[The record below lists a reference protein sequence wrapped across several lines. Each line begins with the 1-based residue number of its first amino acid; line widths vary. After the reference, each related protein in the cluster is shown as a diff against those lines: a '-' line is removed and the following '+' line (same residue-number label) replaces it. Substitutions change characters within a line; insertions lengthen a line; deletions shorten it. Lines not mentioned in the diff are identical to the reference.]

1 MMDQAAQFLRIVRS
15 EVLESIY
22 LLAKRDCK
30 IHLQAQGSRG
40 SRRNR
45 ILYLI
50 KPCPRINSGFQ
61 FRRCFEK
68 DQWTLLKNKGER
80 KMTAKNGNRL
90 QHHLTAVK
98 EGKRCFENAFE
109 SIARMIL
116 ESEIEKVVVNGR
128 TTYDFTIFRTGKKH
142 IIGIYDEINSFV
154 SFVKDAAEGGSSKEM
169 AFVLV
174 GEPGNG
180 KTFFVEFLC
189 SMYRSFLANEKN
201 RKYTF
206 RFTNMDRLGSYG
218 KISTIESQTY
228 EDPMI
233 LAMNLFENPDD
244 NKTFLA
250 KQIGFSDKEIEQLYD
265 NYRPLGA
272 CSGYMWNDIINLADG
287 NIDEML
293 KHIEI
298 IPVPM
303 TESLGTI
310 TGKYPAKDKI
320 TSSAVDLLGEESI
333 QRLLHITDT
342 NNPYRFDLRR
352 GALARVAGG
361 GIHFSDEVFKN
372 KKDLVQVYLGVIQNR
387 VIEIDGYKW
396 PIDTL
401 IVATSNNSEFNRFL
415 SEKEEAPIV
424 DRCRI
429 CYVSHN
435 TNYKLQENLTSYAIG
450 NEAKTTLDRKDLHRD
465 PNLNYATS
473 VAVVLTRLPRSEKLT
488 AIETMKLSAGEVAG
502 EKSIKTLAEVI
513 DTLNQDPDITKR
525 FGQKGLGQRNLGR
538 AIQLLIESS
547 ETNEGRCM
555 FAYDI
560 YKTLERVVLD
570 YVTEVN
576 DRAKYLEDLKTAKGM
591 YRERIMTEMFN
602 AYMDEPFAIRK
613 DVMNYVNMII
623 GIDAENLGPDK
634 MWKYKDPQ
642 TGELKALKVDER
654 YIKGVEER
662 LGLKTEEQRETF
674 RTSIRK
680 IYGQKIS
687 VDPNYD
693 FMDNLE
699 LVKAVTDVRLKSD
712 IAGAGSL
719 IGALANR
726 TNEENQKLYDRMI
739 DTMLNKLNYCKTC
752 AQKTIEY
759 FCTQED
765 EN

>member
-1 MMDQAAQFLRIVRS
+1 MTNRADTELHHHLS
-15 EVLESIY
+15 EV
-22 LLAKRDCK
+22 
-30 IHLQAQGSRG
+30 
-40 SRRNR
+40 
-45 ILYLI
+45 
-50 KPCPRINSGFQ
+50 
-61 FRRCFEK
+61 K
-68 DQWTLLKNKGER
+68 D
-80 KMTAKNGNRL
+80 
-90 QHHLTAVK
+90 
-98 EGKRCFENAFE
+98 GKRCFENAFE
-109 SIARMIL
+109 GVTRMIL
-116 ESEIEKVVVNGR
+116 EGDIGKVVVNGR
-128 TTYDFTIFRTGKKH
+128 STYDFSIFRGGKKH
-142 IIGIYDEINSFV
+142 IIGMYDEINSFV
-154 SFVKDAAEGGSSKEM
+154 SYVKDAAESGSSAEM
-169 AFVLV
+169 AYVLV

-189 SMYRSFLANEKN
+189 NKYRGFLSNNRN

-206 RFTNMDRLGSYG
+206 RFIDLDKLGNYGRISY
-218 KISTIESQTY
+218 IESQTY

-233 LAMNLFENPDD
+233 LAMNLFEDPEK
-244 NKTFLA
+244 NKTFLIDT
-250 KQIGFSDKEIEQLYD
+250 IGFSDAQIEKLYD

-272 CSGYMWNDIINLADG
+272 CSEYIWNDIRMYTDG
-287 NIDEML
+287 KVDEML
-293 KHIEI
+293 NFVKIL
-298 IPVPM
+298 PVPL
-303 TESLGTI
+303 TESLGTV

-320 TSSAVDLLGEESI
+320 TSSSVDLLGEESI

-361 GIHFSDEVFKN
+361 GIHFSDEIFKN

-387 VIEIDGYKW
+387 TIEIDGYKW

-401 IVATSNNSEFNRFL
+401 IIATSNNMEFNRFL
-415 SEKEEAPIV
+415 AEKEEAPIV

-435 TNYKLQENLTSYAIG
+435 TNYKLQKDLTIYAIG
-450 NEAKTTLDRKDLHRD
+450 SEARTTLTRENLHQD
-465 PNLNYATS
+465 PNLNYAAS
-473 VAVVLTRLPRSEKLT
+473 VGVVLSRLARSEKLT
-488 AIETMKLSAGEVAG
+488 PVETMKLAAGEIAG

-513 DTLNQDPDITKR
+513 DTLNQNPEIIQR

-547 ETNEGRCM
+547 ETNEGKCM

-560 YKTLERVVLD
+560 YKALERIVLD
-570 YVTEVN
+570 YVPDAN
-576 DRAKYLEDLKTAKGM
+576 DRAKYMEDLKTAKGL

-602 AYMDEPFAIRK
+602 AYMDEPLAIRK

-642 TGELKALKVDER
+642 TGELKAIKVDER
-654 YIKGVEER
+654 YIKSVEER
-662 LGLKTEEQRETF
+662 LGLKTEEQRESF

-687 VDPNYD
+687 VDPDYD

-739 DTMLNKLNYCKTC
+739 HTMLNKLGYCKTC

-765 EN
+765 EK

>member
-1 MMDQAAQFLRIVRS
+1 MSNNANTLR
-15 EVLESIY
+15 
-22 LLAKRDCK
+22 
-30 IHLQAQGSRG
+30 
-40 SRRNR
+40 
-45 ILYLI
+45 
-50 KPCPRINSGFQ
+50 
-61 FRRCFEK
+61 
-68 DQWTLLKNKGER
+68 
-80 KMTAKNGNRL
+80 
-90 QHHLTAVK
+90 HHLTEVK
-98 EGKRCFENAFE
+98 EDKRRFENAFQ
-109 SIARMIL
+109 SVSRMIL
-116 ESEIEKVVVNGR
+116 DSEITKVVVNGK
-128 TTYDFTIFRTGKKH
+128 TTYDFSLFREGSKH
-142 IIGIYDEINSFV
+142 VIGMYDEINSFV
-154 SFVKDAAEGGSSKEM
+154 SYVKDAAEGGSSKEM

-180 KTFFVEFLC
+180 KTFLVEFL
-189 SMYRSFLANEKN
+189 SAKYRAFLSEDKN

-206 RFTNMDRLGSYG
+206 KFLNLAKLENYG
-218 KISTIESQTY
+218 RIATIESQTY

-233 LAMNLFENPDD
+233 LAMSLFEDPDQ
-244 NKTFLA
+244 NREFLA
-250 KQIGFSDKEIEQLYD
+250 KQIGFSDKQVETVYE
-265 NYRPLGA
+265 NYRPIGA
-272 CSGYMWNDIINLADG
+272 CSGYIWNDIRNFTGGA
-287 NIDEML
+287 IDEML
-293 KHIEI
+293 KFIEI
-298 IPVPM
+298 IPVPL
-303 TESLGTI
+303 TESLGTV

-320 TSSAVDLLGEESI
+320 TSSSVDLLGEESI
-333 QRLLHITDT
+333 QRLLYITDT

-361 GIHFSDEVFKN
+361 GIHFSDEIYKN

-387 VIEIDGYKW
+387 SIEIDGYKW

-401 IVATSNNSEFNRFL
+401 IVATSNNSEFHHFL

-435 TNYKLQENLTSYAIG
+435 TNYKLQKDLTKYAIG
-450 NEAKTTLDRKDLHRD
+450 SEARTTLTGENLHQD

-473 VAVVLTRLPRSEKLT
+473 IAVVLSRLPRSEKLT
-488 AIETMKLSAGEVAG
+488 PVETMKLSAGEVAG

-513 DTLNQDPDITKR
+513 DTLNQDPEIINR

-538 AIQLLIESS
+538 AIQLSIESS
-547 ETNEGRCM
+547 ETNEGQCM

-560 YKTLERVVLD
+560 FKALDRIILD
-570 YVTEVN
+570 YVTEAN
-576 DRAKYLEDLKTAKGM
+576 DRTKYLDDLKTAKGL

-634 MWKYKDPQ
+634 MWKYKNPQ
-642 TGELKALKVDER
+642 TGELKALKIDER
-654 YIKGVEER
+654 YINSVEER
-662 LGLKTEEQRETF
+662 LGLKSEEQRDSF

-687 VDPNYD
+687 VNPDYD

-739 DTMLNKLNYCKTC
+739 DTMLEKLGYCKTC

-765 EN
+765 EK

>member
-1 MMDQAAQFLRIVRS
+1 MDSHAPQ
-15 EVLESIY
+15 
-22 LLAKRDCK
+22 LLA
-30 IHLQAQGSRG
+30 
-40 SRRNR
+40 
-45 ILYLI
+45 
-50 KPCPRINSGFQ
+50 
-61 FRRCFEK
+61 
-68 DQWTLLKNKGER
+68 
-80 KMTAKNGNRL
+80 
-90 QHHLTAVK
+90 HHLEAVRD
-98 EGKRCFENAFE
+98 GQRCFENAFQTV
-109 SIARMIL
+109 ARMIL
-116 ESEIEKVVVNGR
+116 ESDIEKVVVNGK
-128 TTYDFTIFRTGKKH
+128 TTYDFSIFRTGRKPVV
-142 IIGIYDEINSFV
+142 GMYDEINSFV
-154 SFVKDAAEGGSSKEM
+154 NYVKDAAEGGSSKEM

-180 KTFFVEFLC
+180 KTFLVEFLC
-189 SMYRSFLANEKN
+189 SRYREFLGRDGN
-201 RKYTF
+201 RKYSF
-206 RFTNMDRLGSYG
+206 RFVNLDRLGHYG
-218 KISTIESQTY
+218 RIRTIESQTY

-233 LAMNLFENPDD
+233 LALNLFDNPDQ
-244 NKTFLA
+244 TREFLSHRH
-250 KQIGFSDKEIEQLYD
+250 GFDAARIDALYE

-272 CSGYMWNDIINLADG
+272 CSGYIWNDIRTQADG
-287 NIDEML
+287 DIDRML
-293 KHIEI
+293 EFVEI
-298 IPVPM
+298 LPVPL
-303 TESLGTI
+303 TESLGTV

-333 QRLLHITDT
+333 QRLLHIMDT

-361 GIHFSDEVFKN
+361 GIHFSDEIYKN

-387 VIEIDGYKW
+387 CIEIDGFKW

-401 IVATSNNSEFNRFL
+401 IIATSNNNEFHRFL

-435 TNYKLQENLTSYAIG
+435 TNYILQQGLTRYAIG
-450 NEAKTTLDRKDLHRD
+450 SEARTTLTHEDLHQD
-465 PNLNYATS
+465 PNLNFAAS
-473 VAVVLTRLPRSEKLT
+473 VAVVLSRLPRSEKLT
-488 AIETMKLSAGEVAG
+488 PVETMKLAAGEVAG

-513 DTLNQDPDITKR
+513 DALNQDPEIINR

-538 AIQLLIESS
+538 AVQLLIENS

-555 FAYDI
+555 FAHDI
-560 YKTLERVVLD
+560 FRALERIVLD
-570 YVTEVN
+570 YVTEAN
-576 DRAKYLEDLKTAKGM
+576 DRTKYLEDIKTAKGF
-591 YRERIMTEMFN
+591 YRERIMTEIFN

-613 DVMNYVNMII
+613 DVLNYVNMII
-623 GIDAENLGPDK
+623 GIDAENLGPDR

-642 TGELKALKVDER
+642 TGELRALKIDER
-654 YIKGVEER
+654 YVKSVEER
-662 LGLKTEEQRETF
+662 LGLKTEEQRESF

-687 VDPNYD
+687 MQPEYD
-693 FMDNLE
+693 FMDNLD

-739 DTMLNKLNYCKTC
+739 DTMLNKLGYCHTC

>member
-1 MMDQAAQFLRIVRS
+1 MAVH
-15 EVLESIY
+15 E
-22 LLAKRDCK
+22 K
-30 IHLQAQGSRG
+30 
-40 SRRNR
+40 
-45 ILYLI
+45 LI
-50 KPCPRINSGFQ
+50 
-61 FRRCFEK
+61 
-68 DQWTLLKNKGER
+68 
-80 KMTAKNGNRL
+80 
-90 QHHLTAVK
+90 QHIEAVK
-98 EGKRCFENAFE
+98 NDERVFENAFQ
-109 SIARMIL
+109 SVARMIL
-116 ESEIEKVVVNGR
+116 GAGFEKVVVNGR
-128 TTYDFTIFRTGKKH
+128 TTYDFKVFRTGRKH
-142 IIGIYDEINSFV
+142 TIGMFDEINSFV
-154 SFVKDAAEGGSSKEM
+154 SYVKDAAEGGSSKEM

-189 SMYRSFLANEKN
+189 SKYRAFLSEAKN
-201 RKYTF
+201 RRHTF
-206 RFTNMDRLGSYG
+206 RFIGLDQLGHYG
-218 KISTIESQTY
+218 KISIIDSQTC

-233 LAMNLFENPDD
+233 LAMNLFDAPDD
-244 NKTFLA
+244 NRQYLA
-250 KQIGFSDKEIEQLYD
+250 AQCGLNDAAIEQLYE

-272 CSGYMWNDIINLADG
+272 CSGYIWNDIRTYCNGDL
-287 NIDEML
+287 ERML
-293 KHIEI
+293 DFIEV

-303 TESLGTI
+303 SESLGTV

-320 TSSAVDLLGEESI
+320 TSSSVDLLGEESI
-333 QRLLHITDT
+333 QRLLHISDT

-361 GIHFSDEVFKN
+361 GIHFSDEIFKN

-387 VIEIDGYKW
+387 AIEIDGYKW

-401 IVATSNNSEFNRFL
+401 IIATSNNSEFNRFL
-415 SEKEEAPIV
+415 AEKEEAPIV

-435 TNYKLQENLTSYAIG
+435 TNYLLQKGLTAYAIG
-450 NEAKTTLDRKDLHRD
+450 SEHKTTLTKEELHQD
-465 PNLNYATS
+465 PNLNYAAS
-473 VAVVLTRLPRSEKLT
+473 VGVVLTRFPRTEKLT
-488 AIETMKLSAGEVAG
+488 PIETMKLAAGEVAG
-502 EKSIKTLAEVI
+502 EKSIKALAEVI
-513 DTLNQDPDITKR
+513 DTLGQDPDITKR
-525 FGQKGLGQRNLGR
+525 FGQKGLGHRSLGR
-538 AIQLLIESS
+538 AIQLQVESS

-555 FAYDI
+555 FAYDVF
-560 YKTLERVVLD
+560 KALERVVLD
-570 YVTEVN
+570 YVVDTN
-576 DRAKYLEDLKTAKGM
+576 DRAKYLEDLKIAKGL

-602 AYMDEPFAIRK
+602 AYMDEPQAIRK

-623 GIDAENLGPDK
+623 GIDAENLGPDR

-642 TGELKALKVDER
+642 TGELRALKIDER
-654 YIKGVEER
+654 YVKSAEER
-662 LGLKTEEQRETF
+662 IGLKTEEQRDSF

-739 DTMLNKLNYCKTC
+739 MTMLEKLGYCRTC

-765 EN
+765 EK

>member
-1 MMDQAAQFLRIVRS
+1 MMGDVMVKKVQTQLKSQLHQHCLEVR
-15 EVLESIY
+15 
-22 LLAKRDCK
+22 D
-30 IHLQAQGSRG
+30 G
-40 SRRNR
+40 RRR
-45 ILYLI
+45 
-50 KPCPRINSGFQ
+50 
-61 FRRCFEK
+61 
-68 DQWTLLKNKGER
+68 
-80 KMTAKNGNRL
+80 
-90 QHHLTAVK
+90 
-98 EGKRCFENAFE
+98 FENAFQGV
-109 SIARMIL
+109 ARMIL
-116 ESEIEKVVVNGR
+116 DNKIEKVVVNAK
-128 TTYDFTIFRTGKKH
+128 TTYDFNIFRNGSKH
-142 IIGIYDEINSFV
+142 VIGMYDEINSFV
-154 SFVKDAAEGGSSKEM
+154 SYVKDAAENGSSKEM

-189 SMYRSFLANEKN
+189 SAYRAFLSKAEN

-206 RFTNMDRLGSYG
+206 RFKGMDQMGSYG
-218 KISTIESQTY
+218 RISVIESQTY

-233 LAMNLFENPDD
+233 LAMNLFDAPEENRAFLTAQLGFDD
-244 NKTFLA
+244 PTM
-250 KQIGFSDKEIEQLYD
+250 ERMYE

-272 CSGYMWNDIINLADG
+272 CSGYIWNDIRAKFDG
-287 NIDEML
+287 DLDKML
-293 KHIEI
+293 GMVEI
-298 IPVPM
+298 MPVPL
-303 TESLGTI
+303 TESLGTV

-333 QRLLHITDT
+333 QRLMHITDT

-361 GIHFSDEVFKN
+361 GIHFADEIYKN

-387 VIEIDGYKW
+387 NIEIDGYKW

-401 IVATSNNSEFNRFL
+401 IIATSNNSEFNRFL

-435 TNYKLQENLTSYAIG
+435 TNYKLQNQLTAYAIG
-450 NEAKTTLDRKDLHRD
+450 NEARTTLTHEALHQD

-473 VAVVLTRLPRSEKLT
+473 VASVLTRLPRSEKLT
-488 AIETMKLSAGEVAG
+488 PIETMKLAAGEVAG

-513 DTLNQDPDITKR
+513 DTLNQEPDITKR
-525 FGQKGLGQRNLGR
+525 FGQRGLGQRNLGR

-560 YKTLERVVLD
+560 YTALERIILD
-570 YVTEVN
+570 YVTEAN
-576 DRAKYLEDLKTAKGM
+576 DRAKYLEDIKIAKGM

-602 AYMDEPFAIRK
+602 AYMDEPLAIRK
-613 DVMNYVNMII
+613 DVMNYVNMLI
-623 GIDAENLGPDK
+623 GVDAESLGPDK

-642 TGELKALKVDER
+642 TGELRALKIDER
-654 YIKGVEER
+654 YVKSVEER

-726 TNEENQKLYDRMI
+726 TNEENQKLYDRMV
-739 DTMLNKLNYCKTC
+739 DTMLNKLGYCRTC

>member
-1 MMDQAAQFLRIVRS
+1 MANKLDS
-15 EVLESIY
+15 EL
-22 LLAKRDCK
+22 
-30 IHLQAQGSRG
+30 H
-40 SRRNR
+40 
-45 ILYLI
+45 
-50 KPCPRINSGFQ
+50 
-61 FRRCFEK
+61 
-68 DQWTLLKNKGER
+68 
-80 KMTAKNGNRL
+80 
-90 QHHLTAVK
+90 HHLSEIK

-109 SIARMIL
+109 GVTRMIL
-116 ESEIEKVVVNGR
+116 ESDIGKVVVNGR
-128 TTYDFTIFRTGKKH
+128 STYDFSIFRTGKKH
-142 IIGIYDEINSFV
+142 IIGMYDEINSFV
-154 SFVKDAAEGGSSKEM
+154 SYVKDAAESGSSAEM
-169 AFVLV
+169 AYVLV

-189 SMYRSFLANEKN
+189 NKYRSFLSNNRN

-206 RFTNMDRLGSYG
+206 RFTNLDKLGNYGRISY
-218 KISTIESQTY
+218 IESQTY

-233 LAMNLFENPDD
+233 LAMNLYEDPEK
-244 NKTFLA
+244 NKTFL
-250 KQIGFSDKEIEQLYD
+250 IDTVGFSDAQIEKLYE

-272 CSGYMWNDIINLADG
+272 CSEYIWNDIRMYTDG
-287 NIDEML
+287 KVEEML
-293 KHIEI
+293 KFVKIL
-298 IPVPM
+298 PVPL
-303 TESLGTI
+303 TESLGTV

-320 TSSAVDLLGEESI
+320 TSSSVDLLGEESI

-361 GIHFSDEVFKN
+361 GIHFSDEIFKN

-387 VIEIDGYKW
+387 TIEIDGYKW

-401 IVATSNNSEFNRFL
+401 IIATSNNMEFNRFL
-415 SEKEEAPIV
+415 AEKEEAPIV

-435 TNYKLQENLTSYAIG
+435 TNYKLQKDLTFYAIG
-450 NEAKTTLDRKDLHRD
+450 SEARTTLTREDLHQD
-465 PNLNYATS
+465 PNLNYAAS
-473 VAVVLTRLPRSEKLT
+473 VGVVLSRLARSEKLT
-488 AIETMKLSAGEVAG
+488 PVETMKLAAGEIAG

-513 DTLNQDPDITKR
+513 DTLNQNPEIIQR

-547 ETNEGRCM
+547 ETNEGKCM

-560 YKTLERVVLD
+560 YKALERIVLD
-570 YVTEVN
+570 YVTDAN
-576 DRAKYLEDLKTAKGM
+576 DRAKYMEDLKTAKGL

-602 AYMDEPFAIRK
+602 AYMDEPLAIRK

-642 TGELKALKVDER
+642 TGELKAIKVDER
-654 YIKGVEER
+654 YIKSVEER
-662 LGLKTEEQRETF
+662 LGLKTEEQRESF

-687 VDPNYD
+687 VDPDYD

-739 DTMLNKLNYCKTC
+739 HTMLNKLGYCKTC

-765 EN
+765 EK

>member
-1 MMDQAAQFLRIVRS
+1 MA
-15 EVLESIY
+15 
-22 LLAKRDCK
+22 
-30 IHLQAQGSRG
+30 
-40 SRRNR
+40 
-45 ILYLI
+45 
-50 KPCPRINSGFQ
+50 NSTNN
-61 FRRCFEK
+61 
-68 DQWTLLKNKGER
+68 TLH
-80 KMTAKNGNRL
+80 
-90 QHHLTAVK
+90 HHLTAVK
-98 EGKRCFENAFE
+98 DGKRTFENAFQ
-109 SIARMIL
+109 SVARMIL
-116 ESEIEKVVVNGR
+116 QSEIEKVVVNGK
-128 TTYDFTIFRTGKKH
+128 TTYDFSIFRTGNKH
-142 IIGIYDEINSFV
+142 IISMYDEINSFV
-154 SFVKDAAEGGSSKEM
+154 SYVKDAAENGSSKEM
-169 AFVLV
+169 AYVLV

-180 KTFFVEFLC
+180 KTFFIEFLC
-189 SMYRSFLANEKN
+189 DKYRSFLAEEKN

-206 RFTNMDRLGSYG
+206 KFHNMDKLGSYG
-218 KISTIESQTY
+218 RITTIESQTY

-233 LAMNLFENPDD
+233 LAMSLFEKPDE
-244 NKTFLA
+244 NRTFLA
-250 KQIGFSDKEIEQLYD
+250 KQIGFSDDEIEKLYE

-272 CSGYMWNDIINLADG
+272 CSSYIWDDIRNFADG
-287 NIDEML
+287 DINKML
-293 KHIEI
+293 EFVEIVRVPLIES
-298 IPVPM
+298 M
-303 TESLGTI
+303 GTV

-320 TSSAVDLLGEESI
+320 TSSAADLLGEESI
-333 QRLLHITDT
+333 QRLLHIADT

-352 GALARVAGG
+352 GALSRVAGG
-361 GIHFSDEVFKN
+361 GIHFSDEIFKN

-401 IVATSNNSEFNRFL
+401 IVATSNNSEFHRFL
-415 SEKEEAPIV
+415 AEKEEAPIV

-435 TNYKLQENLTSYAIG
+435 TNYKLQKDLTSYAIG
-450 NEAKTTLDRKDLHRD
+450 SETRTTLTLKYLHQD
-465 PNLNYATS
+465 PNLNYAAS
-473 VAVVLTRLPRSEKLT
+473 VAVALSRLPRSEKLT
-488 AIETMKLSAGEVAG
+488 PVETMKLAAGEVAG

-513 DTLNQDPDITKR
+513 DMLNQDPEITNR

-560 YKTLERVVLD
+560 YKALERIILD
-570 YVTEVN
+570 YVTEAN
-576 DRAKYLEDLKTAKGM
+576 DRTKYLEDLKTAKGL
-591 YRERIMTEMFN
+591 YRERIMTEIFN

-642 TGELKALKVDER
+642 TGELRALKIDER
-654 YIKGVEER
+654 YINSVEER
-662 LGLKTEEQRETF
+662 LELKTEEQRQTF

-687 VDPNYD
+687 VEPDYD

-765 EN
+765 EK

>member
-1 MMDQAAQFLRIVRS
+1 MVKKSNSALHRHMA
-15 EVLESIY
+15 EVK
-22 LLAKRDCK
+22 A
-30 IHLQAQGSRG
+30 G
-40 SRRNR
+40 RRR
-45 ILYLI
+45 Y
-50 KPCPRINSGFQ
+50 
-61 FRRCFEK
+61 
-68 DQWTLLKNKGER
+68 
-80 KMTAKNGNRL
+80 
-90 QHHLTAVK
+90 
-98 EGKRCFENAFE
+98 ENAFQGV
-109 SIARMIL
+109 ARMIL
-116 ESEIEKVVVNGR
+116 DSDISKVTVNGKS
-128 TTYDFTIFRTGKKH
+128 TYDFKIFRTGKKH
-142 IIGIYDEINSFV
+142 VIGMYDEINSFV
-154 SFVKDAAEGGSSKEM
+154 SYVKDAAEGGSSKEM
-169 AFVLV
+169 AYVLV

-180 KTFFVEFLC
+180 KTYFVEFVC
-189 SMYRSFLANEKN
+189 ERYRQFLSVDGN
-201 RKYTF
+201 RKFTF
-206 RFTNMDRLGSYG
+206 RFNGMDQLGSYG
-218 KISTIESQTY
+218 RISTIESQTY
-228 EDPMI
+228 EDPAI
-233 LAMNLFENPDD
+233 LGMNLFDNPDE
-244 NKTFLA
+244 NRAYLA
-250 KQIGFSDKEIEQLYD
+250 SQFGFKDALIEQLYE

-272 CSGYMWNDIINLADG
+272 CSGYIWNDIRNAMDG
-287 NIDEML
+287 NMDKML
-293 KHIEI
+293 QMVDIF
-298 IPVPM
+298 PVPL
-303 TESLGTI
+303 TESLGTV

-333 QRLLHITDT
+333 QRLLHIIDT

-361 GIHFSDEVFKN
+361 GIHFSDEIFKN

-387 VIEIDGYKW
+387 NIEIDGFKW
-396 PIDTL
+396 PIDSL

-415 SEKEEAPIV
+415 EEKEEAPIV

-429 CYVSHN
+429 SYISHN
-435 TNYKLQENLTSYAIG
+435 TNYKLQKDLTNYTIG
-450 NEAKTTLDRKDLHRD
+450 TEARTTLTREVLHQD
-465 PNLNYATS
+465 PNLNYAAS
-473 VAVVLTRLPRSEKLT
+473 VAVVMTRLPRSEKLT
-488 AIETMKLSAGEVAG
+488 PVETMKLAAGEVAG
-502 EKSIKTLAEVI
+502 EKSIKTLSEVI
-513 DTLNQDPDITKR
+513 DTLNQNPDITKR

-538 AIQLLIESS
+538 SIQLLIESS

-560 YKTLERVVLD
+560 YKALDRVVLD
-570 YVTEVN
+570 YVTDAN
-576 DRAKYLEDLKTAKGM
+576 DRSKYLEDLKTAKGL

-602 AYMDEPFAIRK
+602 AYMDEPLAIRK
-613 DVMNYVNMII
+613 DVLIYVNMII

-654 YIKGVEER
+654 FIKSVEER
-662 LGLKTEEQRETF
+662 LGLKTEEQRDSF

-687 VDPNYD
+687 VNPEYD

-739 DTMLNKLNYCKTC
+739 DTMLNKLTYCRTC

-765 EN
+765 EK

>member
-1 MMDQAAQFLRIVRS
+1 MAKKQIASPLHHHVA
-15 EVLESIY
+15 EVK
-22 LLAKRDCK
+22 A
-30 IHLQAQGSRG
+30 
-40 SRRNR
+40 
-45 ILYLI
+45 
-50 KPCPRINSGFQ
+50 
-61 FRRCFEK
+61 
-68 DQWTLLKNKGER
+68 
-80 KMTAKNGNRL
+80 GNR
-90 QHHLTAVK
+90 
-98 EGKRCFENAFE
+98 RFENAFQGI
-109 SIARMIL
+109 SRMIL
-116 ESEIEKVVVNGR
+116 SSRIDKVVVNGKS
-128 TTYDFTIFRTGKKH
+128 TYDFSIFRTGPKH
-142 IIGIYDEINSFV
+142 IIGMYDVLNSFV
-154 SFVKDAAEGGSSKEM
+154 SYVKDAAEGGSSKEM
-169 AFVLV
+169 AYVLV

-180 KTFFVEFLC
+180 KTFFVEYLCTQYRRFL
-189 SMYRSFLANEKN
+189 ETDGN

-206 RFTNMDRLGSYG
+206 RFNGLDKIGQYG
-218 KISTIESQTY
+218 KITTVESQTY

-233 LAMNLFENPDD
+233 LAMNLVETRDASMEM
-244 NKTFLA
+244 LA
-250 KQIGFSDKEIEQLYD
+250 RDFGLTDAEIERLQE
-265 NYRPLGA
+265 NYRPLAA
-272 CSGYMWNDIINLADG
+272 CSEYILNDIRRHADG
-287 NIDEML
+287 DIEKILSFID
-293 KHIEI
+293 IV
-298 IPVPM
+298 PVPL
-303 TESLGTI
+303 TESLGTV

-361 GIHFSDEVFKN
+361 GIHFSDEIFKN

-387 VIEIDGYKW
+387 TIEIDGYKW

-401 IVATSNNSEFNRFL
+401 IIATSNNSEFNRFL

-435 TNYKLQENLTSYAIG
+435 TNYKLQSELTRYAIG
-450 NEAKTTLDRKDLHRD
+450 SETKTTLDSEQLHQD
-465 PNLNYATS
+465 PNLNYAAS
-473 VAVVLTRLPRSEKLT
+473 VAATLTRLPRSEKLT
-488 AIETMKLSAGEVAG
+488 PVETLKLAAGEVAG

-513 DTLNQDPDITKR
+513 DILNQEPDTTKR

-538 AIQLLIESS
+538 AIQLLLESS
-547 ETNEGRCM
+547 GTNEGRCM
-555 FAYDI
+555 FACDI
-560 YKTLERVVLD
+560 FEALERVTLD
-570 YVTEVN
+570 YVPDAN
-576 DRAKYLEDLKTAKGM
+576 DRAKYIDDLKTAKEL

-602 AYMDEPFAIRK
+602 AYMDEPLAIRK
-613 DVMNYVNMII
+613 DVINYVNMII
-623 GIDAENLGPDK
+623 GIDAENLGPDR

-642 TGELKALKVDER
+642 TGKLKALKIDER
-654 YIKGVEER
+654 FVNSVEDR
-662 LGLKTEEQRETF
+662 LGLKTKEQRESF

-687 VDPNYD
+687 VNPDYD

-699 LVKAVTDVRLKSD
+699 LVKAITDVRLKSD

-739 DTMLNKLNYCKTC
+739 DTMLNKLGYCKTC

-765 EN
+765 EG

>member
-1 MMDQAAQFLRIVRS
+1 MTTNP
-15 EVLESIY
+15 
-22 LLAKRDCK
+22 K
-30 IHLQAQGSRG
+30 
-40 SRRNR
+40 
-45 ILYLI
+45 
-50 KPCPRINSGFQ
+50 
-61 FRRCFEK
+61 
-68 DQWTLLKNKGER
+68 TLH
-80 KMTAKNGNRL
+80 
-90 QHHLTAVK
+90 HHLAAVK
-98 EGKRCFENAFE
+98 DGKRRFENAFKGV
-109 SIARMIL
+109 SRMVL
-116 ESEIEKVVVNGR
+116 ESNIDKVVVNGK
-128 TTYDFTIFRTGKKH
+128 TTYDFSIFRNGSKH
-142 IIGIYDEINSFV
+142 VIGMYDEINSFV
-154 SFVKDAAEGGSSKEM
+154 SYVKDAAEGGSSKEM

-180 KTFFVEFLC
+180 KTFFVEYLA
-189 SMYRSFLANEKN
+189 SKYRSFLSKDEN

-206 RFTNMDRLGSYG
+206 KFLNLDKLGNYG
-218 KISTIESQTY
+218 KINAIESQTY

-233 LAMNLFENPDD
+233 LAMNLFEDQVE
-244 NKTFLA
+244 NKSYLA
-250 KQIGFSDKEIEQLYD
+250 KTIGFSDEEIEKLYED
-265 NYRPLGA
+265 YRPLGA
-272 CSGYMWNDIINLADG
+272 CSGYIWNDIRNFTGDK
-287 NIDEML
+287 IDEML
-293 KHIEI
+293 KLIEI
-298 IPVPM
+298 TPVPL
-303 TESLGTI
+303 TESLGTV

-333 QRLLHITDT
+333 QRLLHISDT

-361 GIHFSDEVFKN
+361 GIHFSDEIYKN

-387 VIEIDGYKW
+387 NIEIDGFKW

-401 IVATSNNSEFNRFL
+401 IVATSNNSEFHRFL

-435 TNYKLQENLTSYAIG
+435 TNYKLQKELTFYAIG
-450 NEAKTTLDRKDLHRD
+450 SETRTTLTRENLHQD
-465 PNLNYATS
+465 PNLNYAAS
-473 VAVVLTRLPRSEKLT
+473 VAAVLTRLPRSEKLT
-488 AIETMKLSAGEVAG
+488 PVETMKLAAGEVAG

-513 DTLNQDPDITKR
+513 DTLNHDPEIINR

-538 AIQLLIESS
+538 AIQLMIESS
-547 ETNEGRCM
+547 ETNEGKCM
-555 FAYDI
+555 FAYDVFRALDRI
-560 YKTLERVVLD
+560 ILD
-570 YVTEVN
+570 YVTEAN
-576 DRAKYLEDLKTAKGM
+576 DRTKYLEDLKTAKGL

-602 AYMDEPFAIRK
+602 AYMDEPLAIRK

-623 GIDAENLGPDK
+623 GIDAENLGADK

-642 TGELKALKVDER
+642 TGELKALKIDER
-654 YIKGVEER
+654 YINSVEER
-662 LGLKTEEQRETF
+662 LGLKTEEQRESF

-687 VDPNYD
+687 VDPDYD

-726 TNEENQKLYDRMI
+726 TNEENQKLYDRMV
-739 DTMLNKLNYCKTC
+739 DTMLTKLGYCQTC

-765 EN
+765 EK

>member
-1 MMDQAAQFLRIVRS
+1 MATKKMSSALHLHMS
-15 EVLESIY
+15 EVKS
-22 LLAKRDCK
+22 
-30 IHLQAQGSRG
+30 
-40 SRRNR
+40 
-45 ILYLI
+45 
-50 KPCPRINSGFQ
+50 
-61 FRRCFEK
+61 
-68 DQWTLLKNKGER
+68 
-80 KMTAKNGNRL
+80 
-90 QHHLTAVK
+90 
-98 EGKRCFENAFE
+98 GKRRFENAFQGV
-109 SIARMIL
+109 ARMIL
-116 ESEIEKVVVNGR
+116 DSDIDKVTVNGKS
-128 TTYDFTIFRTGKKH
+128 TYDFSIFRTGKKH
-142 IIGIYDEINSFV
+142 VIGMYDEVNSFV
-154 SFVKDAAEGGSSKEM
+154 SYVKDAAEGGSSKEM
-169 AFVLV
+169 AYVLV

-180 KTFFVEFLC
+180 KTYFVEYVCDKYREFL
-189 SMYRSFLANEKN
+189 SSDTN

-206 RFTNMDRLGSYG
+206 RFNGMDKLGSYG
-218 KISTIESQTY
+218 RIPAVESQTY
-228 EDPMI
+228 EDPAI
-233 LAMNLFENPDD
+233 LAMNLFESTTENQQFISE
-244 NKTFLA
+244 TF
-250 KQIGFSDKEIEQLYD
+250 GFKDSEVEQLYE

-272 CSGYMWNDIINLADG
+272 CSGYIWNDIRRFADG
-287 NIDEML
+287 DMDKML
-293 KHIEI
+293 QLVDIF
-298 IPVPM
+298 PVPL
-303 TESLGTI
+303 TESLGTV

-333 QRLLHITDT
+333 QRLLHIIDT

-361 GIHFSDEVFKN
+361 GIHFSDEIFKN

-387 VIEIDGYKW
+387 NIEIDGFKW

-401 IVATSNNSEFNRFL
+401 IIATSNNSEFNRFL
-415 SEKEEAPIV
+415 EEKEEAPIV

-429 CYVSHN
+429 SYISHN
-435 TNYKLQENLTSYAIG
+435 TNYMLQKDLTNYTIG
-450 NEAKTTLDRKDLHRD
+450 SEARTTLTREQLHQD
-465 PNLNYATS
+465 PNLNYAAS
-473 VAVVLTRLPRSEKLT
+473 VAAVMTRLPRSEKLT
-488 AIETMKLSAGEVAG
+488 PIETMKLAAGEVAG

-513 DTLNQDPDITKR
+513 DTLNQNPDITKR

-538 AIQLLIESS
+538 SIQLLIESS

-560 YKTLERVVLD
+560 FRALERVILD
-570 YVTEVN
+570 YVNDAN
-576 DRAKYLEDLKTAKGM
+576 DRTKYLEDLKTAKGL

-602 AYMDEPFAIRK
+602 AYMDEPLAIRK
-613 DVMNYVNMII
+613 DVINYVNMII
-623 GIDAENLGPDK
+623 GIDAENLGADK

-654 YIKGVEER
+654 YINSVEER
-662 LGLKTEEQRETF
+662 LGLKTEEQRESF

-687 VDPNYD
+687 VDPDYD

-739 DTMLNKLNYCKTC
+739 DTMLNKLNYCRTC

-765 EN
+765 EK

>member
-1 MMDQAAQFLRIVRS
+1 MSNNSKSLR
-15 EVLESIY
+15 
-22 LLAKRDCK
+22 
-30 IHLQAQGSRG
+30 
-40 SRRNR
+40 
-45 ILYLI
+45 
-50 KPCPRINSGFQ
+50 
-61 FRRCFEK
+61 
-68 DQWTLLKNKGER
+68 
-80 KMTAKNGNRL
+80 
-90 QHHLTAVK
+90 HHLTQVK
-98 EGKRCFENAFE
+98 QGERCFENAFQ
-109 SIARMIL
+109 SVSRMIL
-116 ESEIEKVVVNGR
+116 ESKIEKVVVNGK
-128 TTYDFTIFRTGKKH
+128 TTYDFSIFREGSKH
-142 IIGIYDEINSFV
+142 VIGMYDEINSFV
-154 SFVKDAAEGGSSKEM
+154 SYVKDAAEGGSSKEM

-180 KTFFVEFLC
+180 KTFLVEFLANK
-189 SMYRSFLANEKN
+189 YRAFLSNSKN

-206 RFTNMDRLGSYG
+206 KYLNLDKVGDYG
-218 KISTIESQTY
+218 KIKTIESQTY

-233 LAMNLFENPDD
+233 LAMSLFENPDE
-244 NKTFLA
+244 NREYLA
-250 KQIGFSDKEIEQLYD
+250 KQIGFSDNEIDTLYE

-272 CSGYMWNDIINLADG
+272 CSSYILNDIRNFTDG
-287 NIDEML
+287 DIAEML
-293 KHIEI
+293 KFIEI
-298 IPVPM
+298 TPVPL
-303 TESLGTI
+303 TESLGTV

-320 TSSAVDLLGEESI
+320 TSSSVDLLGEESI

-361 GIHFSDEVFKN
+361 GIHFSDEIYKN

-387 VIEIDGYKW
+387 NIEIDGYKW

-401 IVATSNNSEFNRFL
+401 IVATSNNSEFHRFL

-435 TNYKLQENLTSYAIG
+435 TNYKLQADLTSYAIG
-450 NEAKTTLDRKDLHRD
+450 SETRTTLTKEDLHQD
-465 PNLNYATS
+465 PNLNYAAS
-473 VAVVLTRLPRSEKLT
+473 IAVVLSRLPRSEKLT
-488 AIETMKLSAGEVAG
+488 PVETMKLSAGEVAG

-513 DTLNQDPDITKR
+513 DTLNQDPEIINR

-547 ETNEGRCM
+547 ETNEGECM

-560 YKTLERVVLD
+560 FKSLDRIVLD
-570 YVTEVN
+570 YVTEAN
-576 DRAKYLEDLKTAKGM
+576 DRTKYLEDLKTAKGL

-602 AYMDEPFAIRK
+602 AYMDEPYAIRK

-642 TGELKALKVDER
+642 TAELKALKIDER
-654 YIKGVEER
+654 YINSVEER
-662 LGLKTEEQRETF
+662 LGLKSEEQRESF

-687 VDPNYD
+687 VDPEYD

-739 DTMLNKLNYCKTC
+739 ATMLEKLGYCKTC

-765 EN
+765 EK

>member
-1 MMDQAAQFLRIVRS
+1 MS
-15 EVLESIY
+15 
-22 LLAKRDCK
+22 
-30 IHLQAQGSRG
+30 
-40 SRRNR
+40 N
-45 ILYLI
+45 
-50 KPCPRINSGFQ
+50 NSN
-61 FRRCFEK
+61 
-68 DQWTLLKNKGER
+68 TLH
-80 KMTAKNGNRL
+80 
-90 QHHLTAVK
+90 HHLTEVK
-98 EGKRCFENAFE
+98 QGNRCFENAFQAV
-109 SIARMIL
+109 SRMIL
-116 ESEIEKVVVNGR
+116 ESTIEKVVVNGK
-128 TTYDFTIFRTGKKH
+128 TTYDFSIFREGSKH
-142 IIGIYDEINSFV
+142 VIGMYDEINSFV
-154 SFVKDAAEGGSSKEM
+154 SYVKDASEGGSSKEM

-180 KTFFVEFLC
+180 KTFLVEFL
-189 SMYRSFLANEKN
+189 SAKYRSFLSLDKN

-206 RFTNMDRLGSYG
+206 KFLNLEKSGNYG
-218 KISTIESQTY
+218 KINSIESQTY

-233 LAMNLFENPDD
+233 LAMNLFDDPDQ
-244 NKTFLA
+244 NREYLA
-250 KQIGFSDKEIEQLYD
+250 KQVGFSDKEIEALYE

-272 CSGYMWNDIINLADG
+272 CSGYIWNDIRNLSDG
-287 NIDEML
+287 TVDEML
-293 KHIEI
+293 KYVEI
-298 IPVPM
+298 IPVPL
-303 TESLGTI
+303 TESLGTV

-320 TSSAVDLLGEESI
+320 TSSSVDLLGEESI

-361 GIHFSDEVFKN
+361 GIHFSDEIYKN

-387 VIEIDGYKW
+387 SIEIDGYKW

-401 IVATSNNSEFNRFL
+401 IVATSNNSEFHRFL

-435 TNYKLQENLTSYAIG
+435 TNYKLQKQLTAYAVG
-450 NEAKTTLDRKDLHRD
+450 SETRTTLTREDLHQD
-465 PNLNYATS
+465 PNLNYAAS
-473 VAVVLTRLPRSEKLT
+473 IAVVLSRLPRSEKLT
-488 AIETMKLSAGEVAG
+488 PVETMKLAAGEVAG

-513 DTLNQDPDITKR
+513 DTLNQDPEIINR

-538 AIQLLIESS
+538 AIQLSIESS

-555 FAYDI
+555 FAYDTF
-560 YKTLERVVLD
+560 KALERIILD
-570 YVTEVN
+570 YVTEAN
-576 DRAKYLEDLKTAKGM
+576 DRTKYLEDLKTAKGL

-642 TGELKALKVDER
+642 TAELKALKIDER
-654 YIKGVEER
+654 YIGSVEER
-662 LGLKTEEQRETF
+662 LGLKSEEQRESF

-687 VDPNYD
+687 VDPDYD

-739 DTMLNKLNYCKTC
+739 ETMLEKLGYCNTC

-765 EN
+765 EK

>member
-1 MMDQAAQFLRIVRS
+1 MSNNASTLR
-15 EVLESIY
+15 
-22 LLAKRDCK
+22 
-30 IHLQAQGSRG
+30 
-40 SRRNR
+40 
-45 ILYLI
+45 
-50 KPCPRINSGFQ
+50 
-61 FRRCFEK
+61 
-68 DQWTLLKNKGER
+68 
-80 KMTAKNGNRL
+80 
-90 QHHLTAVK
+90 HHLTEVK
-98 EGKRCFENAFE
+98 EGNRCFENAFQGV
-109 SIARMIL
+109 SRMIL
-116 ESEIEKVVVNGR
+116 DSEITKAVVNGK
-128 TTYDFTIFRTGKKH
+128 TTYDFSLFREGSKH
-142 IIGIYDEINSFV
+142 VIGMYDEINSFV
-154 SFVKDAAEGGSSKEM
+154 SYVKDAAEGGSSKEM

-180 KTFFVEFLC
+180 KTFLVDFL
-189 SMYRSFLANEKN
+189 SNKYRDFLSKDKN

-206 RFTNMDRLGSYG
+206 KFLNLAKLENYG
-218 KISTIESQTY
+218 RIATIESQTY

-233 LAMNLFENPDD
+233 LAMNLFEDPDQ
-244 NKTFLA
+244 NKEFLA
-250 KQIGFSDKEIEQLYD
+250 KQIGFSDKEVEAFYE
-265 NYRPLGA
+265 NYRPIGA
-272 CSGYMWNDIINLADG
+272 CSGYIWNDIRNFTSGA
-287 NIDEML
+287 IDEML
-293 KHIEI
+293 KFIEI
-298 IPVPM
+298 IPVPL
-303 TESLGTI
+303 TESLGTV

-320 TSSAVDLLGEESI
+320 TSSSVDLLGEESI

-361 GIHFSDEVFKN
+361 GIHFSDEIYKN

-387 VIEIDGYKW
+387 SIEIDGYKW

-401 IVATSNNSEFNRFL
+401 IVATSNNSEFHRFL

-435 TNYKLQENLTSYAIG
+435 TNYKLQKDLTNYAIG
-450 NEAKTTLDRKDLHRD
+450 SEARTTLTRENLHQD
-465 PNLNYATS
+465 PNLNYAAS
-473 VAVVLTRLPRSEKLT
+473 IAVVLSRLPRSEKLT
-488 AIETMKLSAGEVAG
+488 PVETMKLSAGEVAG

-513 DTLNQDPDITKR
+513 DTLNQDPEIINR

-547 ETNEGRCM
+547 ETNEGQCM
-555 FAYDI
+555 FANDVFKALDRI
-560 YKTLERVVLD
+560 ILD
-570 YVTEVN
+570 YVTEAN
-576 DRAKYLEDLKTAKGM
+576 DRTKYLEDLKTAKGL

-623 GIDAENLGPDK
+623 GIDAENLGADK

-642 TGELKALKVDER
+642 TGELKALKIDER
-654 YIKGVEER
+654 YINSVEER
-662 LGLKTEEQRETF
+662 LGLKSEEQRESF

-687 VDPNYD
+687 VNPDYD

-739 DTMLNKLNYCKTC
+739 DTMLEKLGYCKTC

-765 EN
+765 EK

>member
-1 MMDQAAQFLRIVRS
+1 MSNSANTLR
-15 EVLESIY
+15 
-22 LLAKRDCK
+22 
-30 IHLQAQGSRG
+30 
-40 SRRNR
+40 
-45 ILYLI
+45 
-50 KPCPRINSGFQ
+50 
-61 FRRCFEK
+61 
-68 DQWTLLKNKGER
+68 
-80 KMTAKNGNRL
+80 
-90 QHHLTAVK
+90 HHLTQLK
-98 EGKRCFENAFE
+98 EGNRRFENAFQGV
-109 SIARMIL
+109 SRMIL
-116 ESEIEKVVVNGR
+116 DGDITKAVVNGK
-128 TTYDFTIFRTGKKH
+128 TTYDFSIFREGPKH
-142 IIGIYDEINSFV
+142 VIGMYDEINSFV
-154 SFVKDAAEGGSSKEM
+154 SYVKDAAEGGSSKEM

-180 KTFFVEFLC
+180 KTFLVEFL
-189 SMYRSFLANEKN
+189 STKYRNFLSKEKN

-206 RFTNMDRLGSYG
+206 KFLNLAKLENYG
-218 KISTIESQTY
+218 RIATIESQTY

-233 LAMNLFENPDD
+233 LAMNLFEDPDQ
-244 NKTFLA
+244 NKEFLA
-250 KQIGFSDKEIEQLYD
+250 KQIGFSDKQIDTLYE
-265 NYRPLGA
+265 NYRPIGA
-272 CSGYMWNDIINLADG
+272 CSGYIWNDIRNFTGGA
-287 NIDEML
+287 IDEML
-293 KHIEI
+293 NFIEI
-298 IPVPM
+298 IPVPL
-303 TESLGTI
+303 TESLGTV

-320 TSSAVDLLGEESI
+320 TSSSVDLLGEESI

-361 GIHFSDEVFKN
+361 GIHFSDEIYKN

-387 VIEIDGYKW
+387 SIEIDGYKW

-401 IVATSNNSEFNRFL
+401 IVATSNNSEFHRFL

-435 TNYKLQENLTSYAIG
+435 TNYKLQKDLTKYAIG
-450 NEAKTTLDRKDLHRD
+450 SEARTTLTKENLHQD

-473 VAVVLTRLPRSEKLT
+473 IAVVLSRLPRSEKLT
-488 AIETMKLSAGEVAG
+488 PVETMKLSAGEVAG

-513 DTLNQDPDITKR
+513 DTLNMDPEIINR

-560 YKTLERVVLD
+560 FKALDRIILD
-570 YVTEVN
+570 YVTEAN
-576 DRAKYLEDLKTAKGM
+576 DRTKYLEDLKTAKGL

-634 MWKYKDPQ
+634 MWKYKNPQ
-642 TGELKALKVDER
+642 TGELKALKIDER
-654 YIKGVEER
+654 YINSVEER
-662 LGLKTEEQRETF
+662 LGLKSEEQRDSF

-687 VDPNYD
+687 VNPDYD

-739 DTMLNKLNYCKTC
+739 DTMLEKLGYCKTC

-765 EN
+765 EK

>member
-1 MMDQAAQFLRIVRS
+1 MSNNANTLR
-15 EVLESIY
+15 
-22 LLAKRDCK
+22 
-30 IHLQAQGSRG
+30 
-40 SRRNR
+40 
-45 ILYLI
+45 
-50 KPCPRINSGFQ
+50 
-61 FRRCFEK
+61 
-68 DQWTLLKNKGER
+68 
-80 KMTAKNGNRL
+80 
-90 QHHLTAVK
+90 HHLTEVK
-98 EGKRCFENAFE
+98 EGNRCFENAFQGV
-109 SIARMIL
+109 SRMIL
-116 ESEIEKVVVNGR
+116 DSEITKAVVNGK
-128 TTYDFTIFRTGKKH
+128 TTYDFSLFREGSKH
-142 IIGIYDEINSFV
+142 VIGMYDEINSFV
-154 SFVKDAAEGGSSKEM
+154 SYVKDAAEGGSSKEM

-180 KTFFVEFLC
+180 KTFLVEFL
-189 SMYRSFLANEKN
+189 SAKYRDFLSIEKN

-206 RFTNMDRLGSYG
+206 KFLNLAKLENYG
-218 KISTIESQTY
+218 RIATIESQTY

-233 LAMNLFENPDD
+233 LAMNLFEDPDQ
-244 NKTFLA
+244 NREFLV
-250 KQIGFSDKEIEQLYD
+250 KQIGFSDKQVEAAYE
-265 NYRPLGA
+265 NYRPIGA
-272 CSGYMWNDIINLADG
+272 CSGYIWNDIRNFTGGA
-287 NIDEML
+287 IDEML
-293 KHIEI
+293 KFIEI
-298 IPVPM
+298 IPVPL
-303 TESLGTI
+303 TESLGTV

-320 TSSAVDLLGEESI
+320 TSSSVDLLGEESI

-361 GIHFSDEVFKN
+361 GIHFSDEIFKN

-387 VIEIDGYKW
+387 SIEIDGYKW

-401 IVATSNNSEFNRFL
+401 IVATSNNSEFHRFL

-435 TNYKLQENLTSYAIG
+435 TNYKLQKDLTKYAIG
-450 NEAKTTLDRKDLHRD
+450 SETRTTLTREKLHQD

-473 VAVVLTRLPRSEKLT
+473 IAVVLSRLPRSEKLT
-488 AIETMKLSAGEVAG
+488 PVETMKLSAGEVAG

-513 DTLNQDPDITKR
+513 DTLNQDPNIINR

-538 AIQLLIESS
+538 AIQLSIESS

-560 YKTLERVVLD
+560 FKALDRIILD
-570 YVTEVN
+570 YVTEAN
-576 DRAKYLEDLKTAKGM
+576 DRTKYLEDLKTAKGL

-634 MWKYKDPQ
+634 MWKYKNPQ
-642 TGELKALKVDER
+642 TGELKALKIDER
-654 YIKGVEER
+654 YINSVEER
-662 LGLKTEEQRETF
+662 LGLKSEEQRESF

-687 VDPNYD
+687 VNPDYD

-739 DTMLNKLNYCKTC
+739 DTMLEKLGYCKTC

-765 EN
+765 EK

>member
-1 MMDQAAQFLRIVRS
+1 MTVHNNATLRG
-15 EVLESIY
+15 
-22 LLAKRDCK
+22 
-30 IHLQAQGSRG
+30 HMQ
-40 SRRNR
+40 
-45 ILYLI
+45 
-50 KPCPRINSGFQ
+50 
-61 FRRCFEK
+61 
-68 DQWTLLKNKGER
+68 
-80 KMTAKNGNRL
+80 
-90 QHHLTAVK
+90 AVK
-98 EGKRCFENAFE
+98 EGTRCFENAFQGV
-109 SIARMIL
+109 ARMIL
-116 ESEIEKVVVNGR
+116 ESDISKVVVNGK
-128 TTYDFTIFRTGKKH
+128 TTYDFSVFRTGKKH
-142 IIGIYDEINSFV
+142 VIGMYDEINSFV
-154 SFVKDAAEGGSSKEM
+154 SYVKDAAEGGSSAEM
-169 AFVLV
+169 AYVLV

-180 KTFFVEFLC
+180 KTFFVELLCNRYRNFLT
-189 SMYRSFLANEKN
+189 RTEN

-206 RFTNMDRLGSYG
+206 KFNQIDQLGTYG
-218 KISTIESQTY
+218 RIRAIESQTY
-228 EDPMI
+228 EDPMV
-233 LAMNLFENPDD
+233 LAMNLFE
-244 NKTFLA
+244 TQEETRTWLA
-250 KQIGFSDKEIEQLYD
+250 REIGFTDAQLEKIYD

-272 CSGYMWNDIINLADG
+272 CSGYIWNDIRYHCTGDV
-287 NIDEML
+287 EKML
-293 KHIEI
+293 EFIEI
-298 IPVPM
+298 IPVPLV
-303 TESLGTI
+303 ESLGTV

-361 GIHFSDEVFKN
+361 GIHFSDEIFKN

-387 VIEIDGYKW
+387 NIEIDGFKW

-401 IVATSNNSEFNRFL
+401 IIATSNNSEFNRFL
-415 SEKEEAPIV
+415 AEKEEAPIV

-435 TNYKLQENLTSYAIG
+435 TNYKLQ
-450 NEAKTTLDRKDLHRD
+450 KDLTDYTIGSEPRTTINRESLHQD
-465 PNLNYATS
+465 PNLNYAAS
-473 VAVVLTRLPRSEKLT
+473 VSVVLTRLPYSEKLT
-488 AIETMKLSAGEVAG
+488 PVETMKLAAGEVAG

-513 DTLNQDPDITKR
+513 DTLNQNPDIIKR

-538 AIQLLIESS
+538 ALQLLIESS
-547 ETNEGRCM
+547 ETNEGQCM

-560 YKTLERVVLD
+560 FKTLERVILD
-570 YVTEVN
+570 YVPDAN
-576 DRAKYLEDLKTAKGM
+576 DRTKYLEDIKIGKGL

-602 AYMDEPFAIRK
+602 AYMDEPLAIRK

-642 TGELKALKVDER
+642 TGELRALKIDER
-654 YIKGVEER
+654 YIQSVEER
-662 LGLKTEEQRETF
+662 LGLKTTEQRESF

-687 VDPNYD
+687 VNPDYD

-726 TNEENQKLYDRMI
+726 TNEENQKLYDRMV
-739 DTMLNKLNYCKTC
+739 DTMLNKLGYCKTC

-765 EN
+765 EK